1 MPRKAKSNRGGYR
14 EPKGP
19 RPPGGPG
26 KFSERNEKTQA
37 VKAPGLDDPSMQ
49 YGDVQAAQASQ
60 RAVPI
65 PNAPRPQARPQNLA
79 PGAGGPAPL
88 PDHIFGMPSSR
99 PEEPV
104 TDGLG
109 IGPGRGPEALNT
121 QPEDPDDRDLLIR
134 YLEKLAY
141 EADSAEAQEVLYEIR
156 NPKPAAAPMMQAPA
170 PVPMAPTPEPEP
182 MEGELEDPFADDAD
196 DELVAP
202 AEPAPPSEP
211 IAEEPMEEPVE
222 EEMV

>member
-1 MPRKAKSNRGGYR
+1 
-14 EPKGP
+14 
-19 RPPGGPG
+19 
-26 KFSERNEKTQA
+26 
-37 VKAPGLDDPSMQ
+37 MQ

-109 IGPGRGPEALNT
+109 IGPGRGPEALAT
-121 QPEDPDDRDLLIR
+121 QDVDEEDDREVVLRWLT
-134 YLEKLAY
+134 EVAGN
-141 EADSAEAQEVLYEIR
+141 ADARDMLDEIR
-156 NPKPAAAPMMQAPA
+156 SQKAQRRMAMSAPA
-170 PVPMAPTPEPEP
+170 PAPMPMAPIDMATEGAPSSPEMDEQLPPAAQPAAE
-182 MEGELEDPFADDAD
+182 ED
-196 DELVAP
+196 DEF
-202 AEPAPPSEP
+202 AEQ
-211 IAEEPMEEPVE
+211 EPVE
-222 EEMV
+222 EDFDEGASF